1 MTSPLL
7 TLDFA
12 EAAAAVQTGV
22 AFADLRPADE
32 YLDVHIPGSIA
43 LVYERGP
50 GMSSRARDCIPHDVA
65 FVLLD
70 PGNVDCSH
78 AAASLRGK
86 GFTVLGKVDD
96 AINTWAE
103 SHGTPA
109 STEVLG
115 KDDTPQ
121 GTVLDV
127 GDPGAAPVDD
137 AVRIP
142 IDLLW
147 NRVGELGDASP
158 VIVVAGYG
166 VRAAM
171 AVGILERTGVE
182 DVLVWRRRAAPSPL
196 PSPSR

>member
-7 TLDFA
+7 TLEFD
-12 EAAAAVQTGV
+12 EAAAAAEAGV
-22 AFADLRPADE
+22 ALADLRPADE

-43 LVYERGP
+43 LVYESGP
-50 GMSSRARDCIPHDVA
+50 GMSSRARDCLPLEVPL
-65 FVLLD
+65 VLLD
-70 PGNVDCSH
+70 PGNVDCNH

-86 GFTVLGKVDD
+86 GFRVLGKVDD
-96 AINTWAE
+96 AINKWAE
-103 SHGTPA
+103 GHGTPA

-115 KDDTPQ
+115 QDDTPQ

-127 GDPGAAPVDD
+127 GDPGAAAVEG

-142 IDLLW
+142 IDHLW
-147 NRVGELGDASP
+147 GRAGELDGDSP

-182 DVLVWRRRAAPSPL
+182 NVLFWRRRAPL
-196 PSPSR
+196 